1 MAKYLDDSGL
11 LYLWSKIK
19 SAFVGKETGKG
30 LSTNDYTTPEK
41 EKLAGI
47 EAGANKTTIVDNLTS
62 ESTTS
67 ALSAAQGKALKASI
81 DSITTDIGEMGG
93 GDMMKATYDSD
104 GDGTVD
110 DAEKLGGQAP
120 SYYAK
125 AADIPT
131 IDSSMSS
138 TSANPVQNKV
148 IHAALAGKADNATT
162 LEGYGITDAYKKT
175 EVYAKAEVYTQT
187 ETDNKISAAV
197 ANAGHLK
204 RTIVETL
211 PDVASADT
219 NTIYMKLEDGDSS
232 DNKYIEWMV
241 INGAWEKVGTSD
253 VDLSGYLQKTEVTA
267 ITNGEIDT
275 VVAS

>member
-1 MAKYLDDSGL
+1 MAKYLDDNGL

-19 SAFVGKETGKG
+19 GAFVKKETGKV
-30 LSTNDYTTPEK
+30 LSTNDYTTAEK

-81 DSITTDIGEMGG
+81 DSITTDIGALGG
-93 GDMMKATYDSD
+93 GDMMKATYDTD
-104 GDGTVD
+104 GDGIVD

-125 AADIPT
+125 ASDVPT
-131 IDSSMSS
+131 IDSALSGTS
-138 TSANPVQNKV
+138 TNPVQNKAV
-148 IHAALAGKADNATT
+148 HDALAGKANTATT

-175 EVYAKAEVYTQT
+175 EVYAKTEVYTQT

-204 RTIVETL
+204 RTIVDTL
-211 PDVASADT
+211 PAVASADT
-219 NTIYMKLEDGDSS
+219 NTIYMKLENGDSS

-267 ITNGEIDT
+267 ITNGDIDT

>member
-1 MAKYLDDSGL
+1 MAKYLDDNGL

-19 SAFVGKETGKG
+19 DAFVKKETGKV
-30 LSTNDYTTPEK
+30 LSTNDYTTAEK

-81 DSITTDIGEMGG
+81 DSITTDIGALGG
-93 GDMMKATYDSD
+93 GDMMKATYDTD
-104 GDGTVD
+104 GDGIVD

-125 AADIPT
+125 ASDVPT
-131 IDSSMSS
+131 IDSALSGTS
-138 TSANPVQNKV
+138 TNPVQNKAV
-148 IHAALAGKADNATT
+148 HDALAGKANTATT

-175 EVYAKAEVYTQT
+175 EVYAKTEVYTQT
-187 ETDNKISAAV
+187 ETDTKISTAV

-204 RTIVETL
+204 RTVVDAL
-211 PDVASADT
+211 PAVGSADA
-219 NTIYMKLEDGDSS
+219 NTIYMKAEDPDSS
-232 DNKYIEWMV
+232 DNKYVEWMV

>member
-1 MAKYLDDSGL
+1 MAKYLDDNGL

-19 SAFVGKETGKG
+19 DAFVKKETGKA
-30 LSTNDYTTPEK
+30 LSTNDYTTAEK

-81 DSITTDIGEMGG
+81 DSITTDIGALGG
-93 GDMMKATYDSD
+93 GDMMKATYDTN
-104 GDGTVD
+104 GDGIVD

-125 AADIPT
+125 ASDVPT
-131 IDSSMSS
+131 IDSALSGTS
-138 TSANPVQNKV
+138 TNPVQNKAV
-148 IHAALAGKADNATT
+148 HAALAGKANTATT

-175 EVYAKAEVYTQT
+175 EVYAKTEVYTQT
-187 ETDNKISAAV
+187 ETDTKISTAV

-204 RTIVETL
+204 RTIVDAL
-211 PDVASADT
+211 PAVGNADA
-219 NTIYMKLEDGDSS
+219 NTIYMKTEDPDSS
-232 DNKYIEWMV
+232 DNKYVEWMV

-253 VDLSGYLQKTEVTA
+253 VDLSGYLQKAEVTA

>member
-1 MAKYLDDSGL
+1 MAKYLDDNGL

-19 SAFVGKETGKG
+19 DAFVKKETGKV
-30 LSTNDYTTPEK
+30 LSTNDYTTTDK

-47 EAGANKTTIVDNLTS
+47 EAGANKTTVVDNLTS
-62 ESTTS
+62 TSTTD

-81 DSITTDIGEMGG
+81 DSITTDIGALGG
-93 GDMMKATYDSD
+93 GDMMKATYDTN
-104 GDGTVD
+104 GNGTVD

-125 AADIPT
+125 ASDIPSV
-131 IDSSMSS
+131 DSALSGTS
-138 TSANPVQNKV
+138 TNPVQNKAV
-148 IHAALAGKADNATT
+148 HTALAGKADSATT

-175 EVYAKAEVYTQT
+175 EVYAKTEVYTQA
-187 ETDNKISAAV
+187 ETDNKISTAV

-211 PDVASADT
+211 PAVGEADA
-219 NTIYMKLEDGDSS
+219 NTIYMKSEDPDSS
-232 DNKYIEWMV
+232 DNKYVEWMV

-267 ITNGEIDT
+267 ITNGDIDT

>member
-1 MAKYLDDSGL
+1 MAKYLDDNGL

-19 SAFVGKETGKG
+19 DAFVKKETGKV
-30 LSTNDYTTPEK
+30 LSTNDYTTAEK

-81 DSITTDIGEMGG
+81 DSITTDIGALGG
-93 GDMMKATYDSD
+93 GDMMKATYDTD
-104 GDGTVD
+104 GDGIVD

-125 AADIPT
+125 ASDVPT
-131 IDSSMSS
+131 IDSALSGTS
-138 TSANPVQNKV
+138 TNPVQNKAV
-148 IHAALAGKADNATT
+148 HDALAGKANTATT

-175 EVYAKAEVYTQT
+175 EVYAKTEVYTQT

-204 RTIVETL
+204 RTIVDTL
-211 PDVASADT
+211 PAVASADT
-219 NTIYMKLEDGDSS
+219 NTIYMKLENGDSS

-267 ITNGEIDT
+267 ITNGDIDT